1 MPSMK
6 NLGNKDYGRFP
17 TVFAD
22 YKDAI
27 SGKIKPIP
35 REVFLDYEGKDAYFY
50 DPAGRYISIIGLIKS
65 GMMDVWLPPCASL
78 EAIKKKYPDPD
89 RSAVCAALDTGI
101 LYEYIGDGNWIPIS
115 INAIPLAS
123 HDNDGLMS
131 SKNYDQLM
139 DCYGRTNIIFFDLN
153 EDVPAPYQRK
163 ANTIYE
169 ITKEVCADLNEITW
183 DRLELVESVESA
195 IKDPWDWY
203 QLFDFDLKS
212 GETFEIVDPLHKF
225 IVSDML
231 VDPTLE
237 VPEGYSAIHFMYS
250 PDHIIEN
257 LSDGGEYSDSWPFD
271 KFYDY
276 MENGEQTIVTNVGY
290 KLIESE
296 SELGSL
302 SDKVG
307 KDGIDSV
314 YYMSTEEVANGG
326 GESSI
331 DEPIEDNLEEPVEEN
346 TGENGN

>member
-1 MPSMK
+1 
-6 NLGNKDYGRFP
+6 
-17 TVFAD
+17 
-22 YKDAI
+22 
-27 SGKIKPIP
+27 
-35 REVFLDYEGKDAYFY
+35 
-50 DPAGRYISIIGLIKS
+50 
-65 GMMDVWLPPCASL
+65 
-78 EAIKKKYPDPD
+78 
-89 RSAVCAALDTGI
+89 
-101 LYEYIGDGNWIPIS
+101 
-115 INAIPLAS
+115 
-123 HDNDGLMS
+123 
-131 SKNYDQLM
+131 M

-203 QLFDFDLKS
+203 QLFDFDLET
-212 GETFEIVDPLHKF
+212 GEIFEIVDPLHKF

-271 KFYDY
+271 KFYDQ

-326 GESSI
+326 GESST
-331 DEPIEDNLEEPVEEN
+331 DEPIEDNLEESVDEN